1 MGWVDEKLGTFPT
14 ALIIPGFKGK
24 LSSALGEAEAGR
36 ALPLI
41 LIPWET
47 PSLQTSTWELPMDGG
62 TCRTSSME
70 PRGENRRRCPA
81 KSCLGPN
88 FVQDELQEGFSP
100 RLQGGETAEETEL
113 CFSPTFT
120 VQFYVGWRNL
130 FPSNKDSIILALAL
144 FFDLV
149 EETTTLHKNTD
160 PLMASFSL

>member
-1 MGWVDEKLGTFPT
+1 
-14 ALIIPGFKGK
+14 
-24 LSSALGEAEAGR
+24 
-36 ALPLI
+36 
-41 LIPWET
+41 
-47 PSLQTSTWELPMDGG
+47 
-62 TCRTSSME
+62 ME

-113 CFSPTFT
+113 RFSPTFT

-130 FPSNKDSIILALAL
+130 FPSNQDSIILALAL